1 MSRGGEHG
9 LLVIFWLNPLPW
21 IFCFALCPPDLCA
34 QHRTLNECSSSP
46 AFSYVRLKTWPLDFY
61 LQCNKKAQTC
71 YSHFLVTL
79 SSSCYS
85 PVSLLSLKKVVFF
98 TDELLVIAPQVTV
111 DNFFLLKHSFSL
123 GFPDPIVLRPTYP
136 SYFRNPL
143 FLSLAC
149 RC

>member
-1 MSRGGEHG
+1 M
-9 LLVIFWLNPLPW
+9 
-21 IFCFALCPPDLCA
+21 
-34 QHRTLNECSSSP
+34 
-46 AFSYVRLKTWPLDFY
+46 KTWPLDFY

-98 TDELLVIAPQVTV
+98 TDRLLVIAPQVTV

-123 GFPDPIVLRPTYP
+123 GFPDPVVFQAYMSATSEILCSSPWLVDVEGFSRA
-136 SYFRNPL
+136 
-143 FLSLAC
+143 SLALPPLTLSISHPNYC
-149 RC
+149 KCLLIYSSKIFSILISDHVTTCTK